1 MNVECRIFPR
11 VLKEKKW
18 PKKNGKIDLVE
29 VYEIIK
35 KELQESAPILVAL
48 YQLAITAE
56 FTEARV
62 ECVFLWLMWIDSTQR
77 RSMGASRELNPA
89 YLTFEN
95 GFLVKDITFYLFMKL
110 WTCKP

>member
-1 MNVECRIFPR
+1 MFLRKRNGQ
-11 VLKEKKW
+11 
-18 PKKNGKIDLVE
+18 KKNGKIDLVE

-35 KELQESAPILVAL
+35 KELQESAPILVVL

-56 FTEARV
+56 FTEARI
-62 ECVFLWLMWIDSTQR
+62 ECVFLWLTWIDSTQR

-95 GFLVKDITFYLFMKL
+95 GFLVKDITFDLFMKL

>member
-1 MNVECRIFPR
+1 MSLRKRNGQ
-11 VLKEKKW
+11 
-18 PKKNGKIDLVE
+18 KKNGKIDLVE

-35 KELQESAPILVAL
+35 KELQESAPILVVL

-56 FTEARV
+56 FTEARI
-62 ECVFLWLMWIDSTQR
+62 ECVFLWLTWIDSTQR

-95 GFLVKDITFYLFMKL
+95 GFLVKDITFDLFMKL

>member
-1 MNVECRIFPR
+1 MSLRKRNDQ
-11 VLKEKKW
+11 
-18 PKKNGKIDLVE
+18 KKNGKIDLVE

-35 KELQESAPILVAL
+35 KELQESAPILVVL

-56 FTEARV
+56 FTEARI
-62 ECVFLWLMWIDSTQR
+62 ECVFLWLTWIDSTQR

-89 YLTFEN
+89 YLTSEN
-95 GFLVKDITFYLFMKL
+95 GFLVKDITFDLFMKL

>member
-1 MNVECRIFPR
+1 MFLRKRNGQ
-11 VLKEKKW
+11 
-18 PKKNGKIDLVE
+18 KKNGKIDLVE

-35 KELQESAPILVAL
+35 KELQESAPILVVL

-56 FTEARV
+56 FTEARI
-62 ECVFLWLMWIDSTQR
+62 ECVFLWLTWIDSTQR

-95 GFLVKDITFYLFMKL
+95 GFLVKDIRFDLFMKL

>member
-1 MNVECRIFPR
+1 MSLRKRNGQ
-11 VLKEKKW
+11 
-18 PKKNGKIDLVE
+18 KKNGKIDLVE

-35 KELQESAPILVAL
+35 KELQESAPILVVL
-48 YQLAITAE
+48 YQLVITAE
-56 FTEARV
+56 FTEARI
-62 ECVFLWLMWIDSTQR
+62 ECVFLWLTWIDSTQR

-95 GFLVKDITFYLFMKL
+95 GFLVKDITFDLFMKL

>member
-1 MNVECRIFPR
+1 MSLRKRNGQ
-11 VLKEKKW
+11 
-18 PKKNGKIDLVE
+18 KKNGKIELVE

-35 KELQESAPILVAL
+35 KELQEKAPILVVL

-56 FTEARV
+56 FTEARI
-62 ECVFLWLMWIDSTQR
+62 ECVFLWLTWIDSTQR

-95 GFLVKDITFYLFMKL
+95 GFLVKDITFDLFMKL